1 VELQR
6 KDWEGFYKMRLSND
20 ETKFLNQWKYVE
32 VARYVPSLD
41 RVIRDKAGDNP
52 IFYDMKNIDEYRKLH
67 NNTGLYTSV
76 WHYNSKDIDNCS
88 RLGSLYFDLDNEN
101 INKCHKEV
109 IFLYN
114 YLINLIPEES
124 VLVYFTGKKGFHIE
138 CEAVALG
145 INPTN
150 ELPKMFRYIA
160 SKIKEKY
167 LIESLDFA
175 VYDMRRM
182 WRLPGS
188 RHQSTGLYKNLIPK
202 EILNSSMDSI
212 VSYCSI
218 ERKNVVQEQVF
229 SLSANE
235 WYRQFT
241 YQMEEEKTK
250 PKDFLESFNK
260 YGSSKLK
267 AFNEKQKSF
276 EKENLWKNCP
286 ATKRLHEQ
294 AINNKELEHEAR
306 LFLCSILTYNV
317 DSIKYLHEILS
328 SCDDYNFEKSTGHIN
343 DWIRRRELG
352 IGGRP
357 YTCDRANAVGV
368 GCGNC
373 ALEKRNKWVK
383 IGDKLFETSEQS
395 SPSPVRFAYK
405 TIKDSNAKR

>member
-1 VELQR
+1 V
-6 KDWEGFYKMRLSND
+6 RLPSD
-20 ETKFLNQWKYVE
+20 KTKFLNQWKYVE

-41 RVIRDKAGDNP
+41 RVIRDKVGDNP
-52 IFYDMKNIDEYRKLH
+52 LFYDIDNIREYKNLH

-76 WHYNSKDIDNCS
+76 WHYNVRDIDKCV
-88 RLGSLYFDLDNEN
+88 RLGSLYFDLDNED
-101 INKCHKEV
+101 ITKCYEEV
-109 IFLYN
+109 KFLYN
-114 YLINLIPEES
+114 HLIQFIPEKS
-124 VLVYFTGKKGFHIE
+124 VIVYFTGKKGFHIE
-138 CEAVALG
+138 CEAMALG

-150 ELPKMFRYIA
+150 ELPKIFRYIA

-188 RHQSTGLYKNLIPK
+188 RHQSTGLYKNIIPK
-202 EILNSSMDSI
+202 EILNSDIDSI
-212 VSYCSI
+212 ISYCST
-218 ERKNVVQEQVF
+218 EKENTVEEQEF

-286 ATKRLHEQ
+286 SIKRLHEQ
-294 AINNKELEHEAR
+294 AINNKQLEHEAR
-306 LFLCSILTYNV
+306 LFLCSILTYNI

-328 SCDDYNFEKSTGHIN
+328 SCDDYNFEKSTAHIN
-343 DWIRRRELG
+343 DWIKRRELG

-373 ALEKRNKWVK
+373 SLEKRNKWIK
-383 IGDKLFETSEQS
+383 IGDKYIETSEQS
-395 SPSPVRFAYK
+395 SPSPIRFAYK
-405 TIKDSNAKR
+405 TVKDDNVK

>member
-1 VELQR
+1 MKLPI
-6 KDWEGFYKMRLSND
+6 D
-20 ETKFLNQWKYVE
+20 EDKFLSQWKYVE

-41 RVIRDKAGDNP
+41 RVIRDKSGDSP
-52 IFYDMKNIDEYRKLH
+52 LFYEYNNLDDYRKAH

-76 WHYNSKDIDNCS
+76 WHYNTKEIDS
-88 RLGSLYFDLDNEN
+88 TTRLGSLYFDLDNEDMG
-101 INKCHKEV
+101 KCYEEV
-109 IFLYN
+109 KFLYN
-114 YLINLIPEES
+114 LLLKYIPEKS

-138 CEAVALG
+138 CEAIALG

-150 ELPKMFRYIA
+150 ELPKIFRYIA

-188 RHQSTGLYKNLIPK
+188 KHQSTGLYKNLIPK
-202 EILNSSMDSI
+202 KVFDLGIDSI
-212 VSYCSI
+212 IEYCSSP
-218 ERKNVVQEQVF
+218 KNNEVEDQEF
-229 SLSANE
+229 SYTANE

-241 YQMEEEKTK
+241 YQMEEERAK

-286 ATKRLHEQ
+286 SIKRLHDQ
-294 AINNKELEHEAR
+294 AVNNKQLEHEAR
-306 LFLCSILTYNV
+306 LFLCSILTYNI

-328 SCDDYNFEKSTGHIN
+328 NCDDYNFEKSTAHIN
-343 DWIRRRELG
+343 DWVRRRELG

-357 YTCDRANAVGV
+357 YTCERANAVGV

-373 ALEKRNKWVK
+373 SLEKRNKWVK
-383 IGDKLFETSEQS
+383 IGEKFVETREQS

-405 TIKDSNAKR
+405 TIKEDNVKR

>member
-1 VELQR
+1 MKLPIDQ
-6 KDWEGFYKMRLSND
+6 D
-20 ETKFLNQWKYVE
+20 KFLSQWRYVE

-41 RVIRDKAGDNP
+41 RVIRDKSGDSP
-52 IFYDMKNIDEYRKLH
+52 LFYEYNNLDAYRKAH

-76 WHYNSKDIDNCS
+76 WHYNTKKIDS
-88 RLGSLYFDLDNEN
+88 TVRLGSLYFDLDNED
-101 INKCHKEV
+101 INKCYEEV
-109 IFLYN
+109 KFLYN
-114 YLINLIPEES
+114 LLLKHIPKKS

-138 CEAVALG
+138 CEAIALG

-150 ELPKMFRYIA
+150 ELPKIFRYIA

-188 RHQSTGLYKNLIPK
+188 KHQSTGLYKNLIPK
-202 EILNSSMDSI
+202 EIFDLGIESI
-212 VSYCSI
+212 VEYCSSPRDN
-218 ERKNVVQEQVF
+218 EVEDQEF
-229 SLSANE
+229 SYTANE

-286 ATKRLHEQ
+286 SIKRLHDQ
-294 AINNKELEHEAR
+294 AVNNKQLEHEAR
-306 LFLCSILTYNV
+306 LFLCSILTYNI

-328 SCDDYNFEKSTGHIN
+328 NCDDYNFEKSTAHIN
-343 DWIRRRELG
+343 DWVRRRELG

-357 YTCDRANAVGV
+357 YTCERANAVGV

-373 ALEKRNKWVK
+373 SLEKRNKWVK
-383 IGDKLFETSEQS
+383 IGEKFVETNEQS

-405 TIKDSNAKR
+405 TIKEDNVKR

>member
-1 VELQR
+1 MKLPIGQ
-6 KDWEGFYKMRLSND
+6 D
-20 ETKFLNQWKYVE
+20 KFLSQWKYVE

-41 RVIRDKAGDNP
+41 RVIRDKSGDSP
-52 IFYDMKNIDEYRKLH
+52 LFYEYNHLEEYKKTH

-76 WHYNSKDIDNCS
+76 WHYNTMEIDS
-88 RLGSLYFDLDNEN
+88 AVRLGSLYFDLDNQD
-101 INKCHKEV
+101 IDKCYQEMKLFYTALVKH
-109 IFLYN
+109 
-114 YLINLIPEES
+114 IPEKS

-150 ELPKMFRYIA
+150 ELPKTFRYIA
-160 SKIKEKY
+160 TKIKEKY
-167 LIESLDFA
+167 LIESLDFS

-188 RHQSTGLYKNLIPK
+188 KHQSTGLYKNLITK
-202 EILNSSMDSI
+202 EVLDSGI
-212 VSYCSI
+212 ESIISYCSSPKDN
-218 ERKNVVQEQVF
+218 EVKEQEF
-229 SLSANE
+229 SYTANE

-241 YQMEEEKTK
+241 YQMEEEKNK

-260 YGSSKLK
+260 YGSTRLK
-267 AFNEKQKSF
+267 PFNEKEKSF

-286 ATKRLHEQ
+286 SIKRLHDQ
-294 AINNKELEHEAR
+294 AVNNKQLEHEAR
-306 LFLCSILTYNV
+306 LFLCSILTYNI

-328 SCDDYNFEKSTGHIN
+328 NCDDYNFDKSTAHIN
-343 DWIRRRELG
+343 DWVRRRELG

-357 YTCDRANAVGV
+357 FTCERANSVGV

-373 ALEKRNKWVK
+373 SLEKRYKWVK
-383 IGDKLFETSEQS
+383 IGEKFVETNEQS

-405 TIKDSNAKR
+405 AIKGDNV

>member
-1 VELQR
+1 MKLPLDQ
-6 KDWEGFYKMRLSND
+6 D
-20 ETKFLNQWKYVE
+20 KFLSQWKYVE

-41 RVIRDKAGDNP
+41 RVIRDKSGDNP
-52 IFYDMKNIDEYRKLH
+52 LFYEYYNIDQYRNNH

-76 WHYNSKDIDNCS
+76 WHYNTTTIEDAV
-88 RLGSLYFDLDNEN
+88 RLGSLYFDLDNED
-101 INKCHKEV
+101 IEKCYQEV
-109 IFLYN
+109 KFLYN
-114 YLINLIPEES
+114 YLLKYIPEKS

-138 CEAVALG
+138 CEAIALG

-150 ELPKMFRYIA
+150 ELPKIFRYIA
-160 SKIKEKY
+160 TKIKEKY

-188 RHQSTGLYKNLIPK
+188 KHQSTGLYKNLIPK
-202 EILNSSMDSI
+202 NIFDSGI
-212 VSYCSI
+212 EAITKYCSI
-218 ERKNVVQEQVF
+218 LQNNTVQDQDF
-229 SLSANE
+229 SYTANE

-250 PKDFLESFNK
+250 PKDFLDSFNK

-267 AFNEKQKSF
+267 AFNEKEKSF
-276 EKENLWKNCP
+276 EKETLWNNCP
-286 ATKRLHEQ
+286 SIKRLHEQ
-294 AINNKELEHEAR
+294 AVNNKQLEHEAR
-306 LFLCSILTYNV
+306 LFLCSILTYNI

-328 SCDDYNFEKSTGHIN
+328 NCNDYNFEKSTAHIN

-357 YTCDRANAVGV
+357 YTCERANSVGV

-373 ALEKRNKWVK
+373 SLEKRNKWVK
-383 IGDKLFETSEQS
+383 IGDKFIETNEKS

-405 TIKDSNAKR
+405 TVRKDNVE